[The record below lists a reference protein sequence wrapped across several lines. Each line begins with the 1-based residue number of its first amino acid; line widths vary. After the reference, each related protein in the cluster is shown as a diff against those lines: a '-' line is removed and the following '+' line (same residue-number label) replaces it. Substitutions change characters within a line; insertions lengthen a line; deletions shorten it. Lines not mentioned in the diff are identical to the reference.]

1 VDQVVRLK
9 GSSHHMGVCP
19 REKKKKESLGASS
32 CRKTENVLE
41 PRGFHVG
48 KSYEFKEEE
57 IQNLLNV
64 IDFLLCK
71 LMT

>member
-9 GSSHHMGVCP
+9 GSSHHMGVCA

-41 PRGFHVG
+41 PSGIPCW
-48 KSYEFKEEE
+48 KE
-57 IQNLLNV
+57 L
-64 IDFLLCK
+64 
-71 LMT
+71 